1 MSEKLDLEAALAR
14 LEKVVGRLERDE
26 LELEAA
32 LKLFDEGR
40 SLIKVAERKLTETEG
55 RLQQILVDREGR
67 ERRTDIDLDD

>member
-32 LKLFDEGR
+32 LKLFDEGM

>member
-32 LKLFDEGR
+32 LKLFDEGMT
-40 SLIKVAERKLTETEG
+40 LIKVAERKLTETEG